1 MSSDTVIKVENLSKC
16 YQIYDKPRDR
26 LLQML
31 SQGRKKYYRE
41 FWALD
46 KVSFEVSRGETVGII
61 GKNGSGKSTLL
72 QLICGTLNPT
82 SGSIKTNGKI
92 AALLELGAGFNPEFT
107 GKENVFLSASL
118 YGLAQNE
125 IQAKLPSITK
135 FADIGEHF
143 DQPVKTYSSGMYVR
157 LAFSVIAHVDA
168 DVLVVDEALAV
179 GDLFFQQK
187 CMRFLH
193 EFKARGGSLIFV
205 SHDTAAVSALCERAI
220 LLSRTKERYYCIQD
234 SVEAIIKLYLSQHY
248 SGDMENDSVFK
259 SDQATKSGAGIA
271 AEVNS
276 VYASGENVSHKY
288 AGDMAVC
295 AKYFVSSF
303 NVSREQFGNKRGTIL
318 HAEFRNANNKKI
330 EEFDGGTL
338 VKLVVLVSANADVPL
353 PSVAFLIKDKQ
364 GQFISVESTD
374 THFDF
379 DKVAIPKGN
388 KVEVEFTFTMPN
400 LIRGVYMID
409 FAFTDGTVNDHV
421 SLHWVHDAIKLDSVA
436 GYHVMGIVG
445 APNLQINWN
454 QLKS

>member
-1 MSSDTVIKVENLSKC
+1 MSSDTVIEVERLSKC

-26 LLQML
+26 LMQML
-31 SQGRKKYYRE
+31 LRGQKKYYRE
-41 FWALD
+41 FWALRN
-46 KVSFEVSRGETVGII
+46 VSFKVSRGETVGII
-61 GKNGSGKSTLL
+61 GRNGSGKSTLL

-82 SGSIKTNGKI
+82 SGQIKTNGKI

-107 GKENVFLSASL
+107 GRENVFLSASL
-118 YGLAQNE
+118 YGLAKDAVQS
-125 IQAKLPSITK
+125 KLLSIIK

-193 EFKARGGSLIFV
+193 GFKARGGSLIFV

-220 LLSRTKERYYCIQD
+220 LLSRTQEEYYCIQD

-248 SGDMENDSVFK
+248 GEIIEHGSGLK
-259 SDQATKSGAGIA
+259 PDQAVTHDRLIKTVDGVAHL
-271 AEVNS
+271 V
-276 VYASGENVSHKY
+276 GESISHKY
-288 AGDMAVC
+288 TGDMKAH
-295 AKYFVSSF
+295 AKYFVSAF
-303 NVSREQFGNKRGTIL
+303 NAGAEQFGNKQGTIL
-318 HAEFRNANNKKI
+318 HAEFRNEDSKNI
-330 EEFDGGTL
+330 ERFDGGTV
-338 VKLVVLVSANADVPL
+338 VKLVVVVAANVDVL
-353 PSVAFLIKDKQ
+353 RPSVAFLIKDKQ
-364 GQFISVESTD
+364 GQFITVESTD
-374 THFDF
+374 THFKF
-379 DKVAIPKGN
+379 NEVAIYKGN
-388 KVEVEFTFTMPN
+388 KVEIEFTFIMPN

-445 APNLQINWN
+445 AQGLQINWN
-454 QLKS
+454 QLRN